1 MTIDETA
8 HQCLQVNAPS
18 VAHEVVDGEVV
29 IINLLSGDYYSCL
42 GVAADAWQALVAG
55 ASPSDIAGVIARAY
69 DVGDAD
75 VASDV
80 VAFARA
86 LADEQLLVP
95 REGGSEPIPEFG
107 GGPYVA
113 PAFEKFSDMAD
124 LIVLDPVHD
133 VTGQGWPHAA
143 RSE

>member
-1 MTIDETA
+1 VADTEGPRYRVNTPTI
-8 HQCLQVNAPS
+8 
-18 VAHEVVDGEVV
+18 AHEVVDGEVV

-42 GVAADAWQALVAG
+42 GVAADAWQGLVAG
-55 ASPSDIAGVIARAY
+55 VSPSDVAAAIGRAY

-75 VASDV
+75 VAADV
-80 VAFARA
+80 VEFARA
-86 LADEQLLVP
+86 LVGEQLLVP
-95 REGGSEPIPEFG
+95 REQGAEPMPELG

-113 PAFEKFSDMAD
+113 PVFEKFSDMAD

-143 RSE
+143 RPE